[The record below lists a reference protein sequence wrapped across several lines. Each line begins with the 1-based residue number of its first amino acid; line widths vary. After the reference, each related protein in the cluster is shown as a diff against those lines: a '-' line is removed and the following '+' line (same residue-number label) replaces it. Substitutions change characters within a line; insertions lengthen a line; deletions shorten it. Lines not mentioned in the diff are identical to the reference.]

1 MTRLQ
6 LKQLQLEGSG
16 YQWLHKLLVAFNAG
30 DLEAYEGLCATHAA
44 ELSAQPALVASAVKL
59 REKITILCL
68 MEIIFAYVPPARNR
82 SAPLP
87 RSTGCHTHTCWSHP
101 RSAGLAVCTCVY
113 CQPSVPVQAPG
124 RTTLRGATAPLYN
137 RRSAE

>member
-1 MTRLQ
+1 
-6 LKQLQLEGSG
+6 LEGSG

-68 MEIIFAYVPPARNR
+68 MEIIFAYAPSASVKSIAPPAEVHW
-82 SAPLP
+82 LP
-87 RSTGCHTHTCWSHP
+87 HPHLSVSST
-101 RSAGLAVCTCVY
+101 
-113 CQPSVPVQAPG
+113 
-124 RTTLRGATAPLYN
+124 
-137 RRSAE
+137 